1 MEEIKLKQFKN
12 RKEKEE
18 DQHKYKTQRTE
29 FNRSNFGNK
38 TRKE

>member
-1 MEEIKLKQFKN
+1 MEEIKLKQFRN

-18 DQHKYKTQRTE
+18 DQHKYKAHKKE
-29 FNRSNFGNK
+29 FNRSNFGSK